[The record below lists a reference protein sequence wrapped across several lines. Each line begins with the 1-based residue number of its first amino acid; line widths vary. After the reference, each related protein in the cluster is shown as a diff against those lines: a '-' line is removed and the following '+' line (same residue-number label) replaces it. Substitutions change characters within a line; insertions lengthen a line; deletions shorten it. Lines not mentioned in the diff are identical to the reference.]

1 MDALSALLPTT
12 SGNSPSATAVHHAL
26 CALIASQA
34 EGTSEAARGWS
45 EYGSVFLSAGV
56 QDLIR
61 ARLAG
66 DGAGSPP
73 AEGEAAEGGPGSSK
87 KRKIET
93 NTEAV
98 GGISWTICCMDG
110 ATFFVEVPE
119 HARVAEIK
127 RAIGAAREVP
137 YFAMELFIKDQEKAL
152 DDELR
157 MGSLN
162 RPPLFR
168 LVKVSS
174 ERLALVALFKSTGG
188 PSDWNDTE
196 GWEEL
201 EQDEEANLGDAVGV
215 EDLVAEGR
223 VAKLILPE
231 VGLVRASSGHRD
243 PAAAGSDSPQPG
255 RQPSDRCDPSRA
267 GPAGSSGRALP
278 RQQSAFRQHPCRA
291 GAARSPDPSPPAE
304 NNQSGKQ
311 ALQSHMEEHH
321 GRAPCRMRDRSLGV
335 SCAPSAYSYQIC
347 SVCCTP

>member
-1 MDALSALLPTT
+1 MDALSALFPTT
-12 SGNSPSATAVHHAL
+12 GGNSPSATAVHHAL

-34 EGTSEAARGWS
+34 EGASEAARGWS
-45 EYGSVFLSAGV
+45 EYGSVFLSAEV

-73 AEGEAAEGGPGSSK
+73 AEGDAAEDGPGSSK
-87 KRKIET
+87 KRKLESDSET
-93 NTEAV
+93 VAA
-98 GGISWTICCMDG
+98 ISWTICCMDG
-110 ATFFVEVPE
+110 ATFSVEVPE

-157 MGSLN
+157 MAALN
-162 RPPLFR
+162 RPPLFM

-201 EQDEEANLGDAVGV
+201 EKDEEADLDGASGVQDLDAGQ
-215 EDLVAEGR
+215 G
-223 VAKLILPE
+223 
-231 VGLVRASSGHRD
+231 D
-243 PAAAGSDSPQPG
+243 PA
-255 RQPSDRCDPSRA
+255 
-267 GPAGSSGRALP
+267 PA
-278 RQQSAFRQHPCRA
+278 Q
-291 GAARSPDPSPPAE
+291 
-304 NNQSGKQ
+304 
-311 ALQSHMEEHH
+311 
-321 GRAPCRMRDRSLGV
+321 
-335 SCAPSAYSYQIC
+335 
-347 SVCCTP
+347 